1 MLNSLRSRW
10 NLSLLAS
17 RAAAS
22 APALRGLSSTLS
34 TQTPPPRHS
43 SGLQA
48 AVDSAA
54 TLPAARVAFEMALE
68 GVTGEGFVRVRGT
81 IRRACSMHD
90 LWHVRT
96 DLYNE
101 IARQLAQSVA
111 EQRLAGLSGYFT
123 PPSEANDQ
131 GAPR

>member
-10 NLSLLAS
+10 NLSLPAS
-17 RAAAS
+17 RAAVS
-22 APALRGLSSTLS
+22 APALRGPSSTLS

-43 SGLQA
+43 GGLQA
-48 AVDSAA
+48 AVDCAA

-68 GVTGEGFVRVRGT
+68 GVTGEGFVRVRGA

-111 EQRLAGLSGYFT
+111 EQRLAGLSGYFM
-123 PPSEANDQ
+123 PLEDQ